1 MSKNKKIVN
10 ILLAAMLLTTLNFLF
25 ILNGCSTSNSTGTG
39 VEQSQSTAA
48 NEGDVSITNSDE
60 SAVSEDSAEETSV
73 SENENNDQANDT
85 VNEKD
90 QANSKESSNISSEE
104 DPNSLKSIYQ
114 RFIESGKPSILI
126 FSYDADCCA
135 TTKAF
140 FDNYN
145 GMAKKILED
154 YNGKFN
160 TLFINTGILDKNN
173 MNTVIEI
180 ATQNEILN
188 LPSIL
193 ILDSSGKPYKVIE
206 GVFDE
211 AEVKQ
216 ILDGM
221 LDD

>member
-1 MSKNKKIVN
+1 MIKKDKTRNIFLAIV
-10 ILLAAMLLTTLNFLF
+10 LLIAFNFLF
-25 ILNGCSTSNSTGTG
+25 ILNGCSNSNSTDTM
-39 VEQSQSTAA
+39 VEQGQSGSSGEEDASAA
-48 NEGDVSITNSDE
+48 NAGETT
-60 SAVSEDSAEETSV
+60 VSEVSTEETSV
-73 SENENNDQANDT
+73 SENENGEDAI
-85 VNEKD
+85 
-90 QANSKESSNISSEE
+90 NSTGGKEDNSSNESSNSSEE
-104 DPNSLKSIYQ
+104 KDNSLKGIYG
-114 RFIESGKPSILI
+114 RFIESGKPSILV

-145 GMAKKILED
+145 GIAKKILEG

-173 MNTVIEI
+173 MDTVIEI

-193 ILDSSGKPYKVIE
+193 ILDSSGKPYKVIG

>member
-1 MSKNKKIVN
+1 MIKKDKTRNIFLAIV
-10 ILLAAMLLTTLNFLF
+10 LLIAFNFLF
-25 ILNGCSTSNSTGTG
+25 ILNGCSNSNSTDTM
-39 VEQSQSTAA
+39 VEQGQSGSSGEEDSSAA
-48 NEGDVSITNSDE
+48 NAGETT
-60 SAVSEDSAEETSV
+60 VSEVSTEETSV
-73 SENENNDQANDT
+73 SENENGEDAI
-85 VNEKD
+85 
-90 QANSKESSNISSEE
+90 NSTGGKEDNSSNESSNSSEE
-104 DPNSLKSIYQ
+104 KDNSLKGIYG
-114 RFIESGKPSILI
+114 RFIESGKPSILV

-145 GMAKKILED
+145 GIAKKILEG

-173 MNTVIEI
+173 MDTVIEI

-193 ILDSSGKPYKVIE
+193 ILDSSGKPYKVIG

>member
-1 MSKNKKIVN
+1 MIKKDKTRNIFLAIV
-10 ILLAAMLLTTLNFLF
+10 LLIAFNFLF
-25 ILNGCSTSNSTGTG
+25 ILNGCSNSNITDTM
-39 VEQSQSTAA
+39 VEQGQSGSSGEEDTSAA
-48 NEGDVSITNSDE
+48 NAGETT
-60 SAVSEDSAEETSV
+60 VSEVSTEETSV
-73 SENENNDQANDT
+73 SENENSEDAI
-85 VNEKD
+85 
-90 QANSKESSNISSEE
+90 NSTGGKEDNSSNESSNSSEE
-104 DPNSLKSIYQ
+104 KDNSLKGIYG
-114 RFIESGKPSILI
+114 RFIESGKPSILV

-145 GMAKKILED
+145 GIAKKILEG

-173 MNTVIEI
+173 MDTVIEI

-193 ILDSSGKPYKVIE
+193 ILDSSGKPYKVIG

>member
-1 MSKNKKIVN
+1 MTKNRKTIN
-10 ILLAAMLLTTLNFLF
+10 ILLIVILLITINLLLIF
-25 ILNGCSTSNSTGTG
+25 NGCSNSDSIDTVTEENQNILSNES
-39 VEQSQSTAA
+39 
-48 NEGDVSITNSDE
+48 DVSAESSDE
-60 SAVSEDSAEETSV
+60 SSASEDDAEETSV
-73 SENENNDQANDT
+73 SENENDEDASNSTGGKEDNNS
-85 VNEKD
+85 NE
-90 QANSKESSNISSEE
+90 NTNSSEE
-104 DPNSLKSIYQ
+104 KDNSLKGIYE
-114 RFIESGKPSILI
+114 RFIESGKPSILV

-135 TTKAF
+135 TTKEF

>member
-1 MSKNKKIVN
+1 MSKNKKIIN
-10 ILLAAMLLTTLNFLF
+10 ILMASILFITFNFLF
-25 ILNGCSTSNSTGTG
+25 ILNGCSNSNSSNTV
-39 VEQSQSTAA
+39 VEESQSDISGEEDVSAA
-48 NEGDVSITNSDE
+48 NAGEAT
-60 SAVSEDSAEETSV
+60 VSEDSAEETDISK
-73 SENENNDQANDT
+73 NENDEDANDT
-85 VNEKD
+85 S
-90 QANSKESSNISSEE
+90 AEE
-104 DPNSLKSIYQ
+104 DPNSLKNIYQ
-114 RFIESGKPSILI
+114 RFIESGKPSILV

-145 GMAKKILED
+145 GIAKKILEG

>member
-1 MSKNKKIVN
+1 MIKKDKTRNIFLAIV
-10 ILLAAMLLTTLNFLF
+10 LLIAFNFLF
-25 ILNGCSTSNSTGTG
+25 ILNGCSNSNSTDTM
-39 VEQSQSTAA
+39 VEQGQSGSSGEEDSSAA
-48 NEGDVSITNSDE
+48 NAGETT
-60 SAVSEDSAEETSV
+60 VSEVSTEETSV
-73 SENENNDQANDT
+73 SENENGEDAI
-85 VNEKD
+85 
-90 QANSKESSNISSEE
+90 NSTGGKEDNSSNESSNSSEE
-104 DPNSLKSIYQ
+104 KDNSLKGIYG
-114 RFIESGKPSILI
+114 RFIESGKPSILV

-145 GMAKKILED
+145 GIAKKILEG

-193 ILDSSGKPYKVIE
+193 ILDKTGKAYKVVE
-206 GVFDE
+206 GLFDE
-211 AEVKQ
+211 AEVKKV
-216 ILDGM
+216 LDGM
-221 LDD
+221 LND

>member
-1 MSKNKKIVN
+1 MIKKDKTRNIFLAIV
-10 ILLAAMLLTTLNFLF
+10 LLIAFNFLF
-25 ILNGCSTSNSTGTG
+25 ILNGCSNSNSTDTM
-39 VEQSQSTAA
+39 VEQGQSGSSGEEDASAA
-48 NEGDVSITNSDE
+48 NAGETT
-60 SAVSEDSAEETSV
+60 VSEVSTEETSV
-73 SENENNDQANDT
+73 SENENGEDAI
-85 VNEKD
+85 
-90 QANSKESSNISSEE
+90 NSTGGKEDNSSNESSNSSEE
-104 DPNSLKSIYQ
+104 KDNSLKGIYG
-114 RFIESGKPSILI
+114 RFIESGKPSILV

-145 GMAKKILED
+145 GIAKKILEG

-193 ILDSSGKPYKVIE
+193 ILDSSGKPYKVIG